1 MGGAEL
7 AHLCEIAGRRDD
19 DAGFPLDR
27 LDKENDRVRRD
38 GVRQCRGIAKGDNL
52 EAPRKWAEMLACGDV
67 GAEADDTE
75 GASVEIVGADDDLGI
90 TIGYTLHFVAPFANG
105 LDRA

>member
-19 DAGFPLDR
+19 DAGFPLDW
-27 LDKENDRVRRD
+27 LDKKSDRVRGD
-38 GVRQCRGIAKGDNL
+38 GLLQRLGVAKGDNPK
-52 EAPRKWAEMLACGDV
+52 ARRKRAEMLACRHV

-75 GASVEIVGADDDLGI
+75 GASVEVVGADDDLGM
-90 TIGYTLHFVAPFANG
+90 TIRDTLHFIASF
-105 LDRA
+105 